1 MTLRYTPEQIDA
13 LKAQVDVAALA
24 GELVRLR
31 RGSSKY
37 GRGGF
42 KGPCPFCA
50 RDPQSRAAAMFEC
63 NAEAWVCAKCPAGGS
78 AIDFIM
84 RRDGLDFLAAVDRL
98 GGVPNVDP
106 ETAARLKVSAEDKR
120 KRQAIE
126 EGRRR
131 ELERKRL
138 FDHFWHPAP
147 PWQESPV
154 ESYLTRRGL
163 KVPPGA
169 KLRFA
174 PDLPFFK
181 SGVEFDPVVLHR
193 GPAMLAAILDTA
205 GVFRGLHMTWIDL
218 SAAGEA
224 RNWKALILDDE
235 TGEVLNAKKSRGT
248 KQGGYIDL
256 GGHPIDPPI
265 SLPRGGNLYFDRQF
279 SGEGN
284 ESTLAVY
291 SAMVLAGRDVRGIAW
306 RGGVDLGNL
315 VGAALPLDRERHP
328 TLKDKAG
335 RVRRIP
341 GRKPDMT
348 ALAMPVLAGAR
359 ELVQIADGDSDPF
372 TTQCAMARGEARHAR
387 PGLSVRTIWPRPGTD
402 FNSML
407 QGK

>member
-1 MTLRYTPEQIDA
+1 MTLRYTPEQIEA
-13 LKAQVDVAALA
+13 LKAGVDVAALA

-37 GRGGF
+37 GRAGF

-50 RDPQSRAAAMFEC
+50 RDPQSRSAAMFEC
-63 NAEAWVCAKCPAGGS
+63 DAQAWVCAKCPAGGS

-84 RRDGLDFLAAVDRL
+84 RRDGVEFLAAVEKL

-106 ETAARLKVSAEDKR
+106 ETAKRLQAAAEDKR

-126 EGRRR
+126 EERRR
-131 ELERKRL
+131 ERERKRL

-147 PWQESPV
+147 PWQGSPV
-154 ESYLTRRGL
+154 ETYLTRRGL
-163 KVPPGA
+163 LVPPGA
-169 KLRFA
+169 RLRFA
-174 PDLPFFK
+174 RDLPFFK
-181 SGVEFDPVVLHR
+181 SGAEFDPVVLHR
-193 GPAMLAAILDTA
+193 GPAMLAAILDA
-205 GVFRGLHMTWIDL
+205 GGTFRGLHMTWIDL
-218 SAAGEA
+218 ALKATA
-224 RNWKALILDDE
+224 RNWKALIRDDE
-235 TGEVLNAKKSRGT
+235 TGEALNAKKSRGT

-256 GGHPIDPPI
+256 GGVP
-265 SLPRGGNLYFDRQF
+265 LAEGTFDRQF

-291 SAMVLAGRDVRGIAW
+291 TAMVKTGRDVRGIAW
-306 RGGVDLGNL
+306 RGGIDLGNL
-315 VGAALPLDRERHP
+315 VGPALPLDRERHP

-335 RVRRIP
+335 RARRVP
-341 GRKPDMT
+341 GRKPDMS
-348 ALAMPVLAGAR
+348 ALAMPVIATAR

-407 QGK
+407 QGQ